1 LGLAAEVRGRANK
14 RWTRPMVDEILGP
27 KDAAELAQL
36 LSDRAVPAQWIW
48 YELRDRGIAVS
59 ESSVQKW
66 ANVARRPKK

>member
-1 LGLAAEVRGRANK
+1 
-14 RWTRPMVDEILGP
+14 MVDEILGP